1 MTMKETCHRGRIVA
15 LALLALLFL
24 PGCGTLTGR
33 KARTAV
39 AALNRGDIAAY
50 LQDWD
55 EDAVFV
61 YPGDTSASGEIKG
74 KAAIAAWFANW
85 RRTFPDLQFTIQD
98 VYLKRNFY
106 LGWSNVIAVHW
117 RAAGTNRFG
126 QKVESSGIGVVNV
139 EGTKIVRLQDY
150 IFAGHRLKE
159 FWGETAAVE

>member
-1 MTMKETCHRGRIVA
+1 MTMKELRFHGQITA
-15 LALLALLFL
+15 LSLLGLLLL
-24 PGCGTLTGR
+24 PGCGMLAQ

-39 AALNRGDIAAY
+39 AALNRGDVAAY

-98 VYLKRNFY
+98 IYLKSNFY
-106 LGWSNVIAVHW
+106 LGRSNVMAVHW
-117 RAAGTNRFG
+117 QAVGTNRFG
-126 QKVESSGIGVVNV
+126 KKVESSGIGLANI
-139 EGTKIVRLQDY
+139 EGAKIVRWQDY
-150 IFAGHRLKE
+150 IFAGHRLRE
-159 FWGETAAVE
+159 FWGE